1 MIFYDVIILLI
12 LLVGVIFALR
22 TLKLVVKYEFWMKNM
37 ASHKNVIL
45 FFTWGILFLFL
56 AQLGKLFF
64 ASAEIIPRFIP
75 QIILLLAHFLLI
87 LAFASF
93 WYNTAKMHR
102 LSPRDRLFFFGLL
115 SFLLLGVFM
124 LIYNYLDTL
133 NIFGA
138 YGFFSALNLCLTALA
153 FLCTYAVQP
162 RIKAGISDSSLKYFS
177 SGIFVYFLAKM
188 LEFYIQFGS
197 GPTWLEGVYTLLTLI
212 ILVYIAA
219 GFMAIHNRCSRA
231 SVFKSNVYKL

>member
-1 MIFYDVIILLI
+1 MIFYDIIILLI
-12 LLVGVIFALR
+12 LLAGVIFTLR
-22 TLKLVVKYEFWMKNM
+22 TLKLVVRSDLEIKNLI
-37 ASHKNVIL
+37 SHKNVIL

-64 ASAEIIPRFIP
+64 ASAKIIPRFIP

-93 WYNTAKMHR
+93 WYNTAKIHR

-115 SFLLLGVFM
+115 SFLILGVFM
-124 LIYNYLDTL
+124 LIYSYLEVWKS
-133 NIFGA
+133 FGA

-153 FLCTYAVQP
+153 FLFTYAVQP
-162 RIKAGISDSSLKYFS
+162 RLKVGIADSSLNYFS

-197 GPTWLEGVYTLLTLI
+197 GPTWLEGVYTFLTLI

-219 GFMAIHNRCSRA
+219 GFMAIRNKASRT
-231 SVFKSNVYKL
+231 SVFKSNLYKP